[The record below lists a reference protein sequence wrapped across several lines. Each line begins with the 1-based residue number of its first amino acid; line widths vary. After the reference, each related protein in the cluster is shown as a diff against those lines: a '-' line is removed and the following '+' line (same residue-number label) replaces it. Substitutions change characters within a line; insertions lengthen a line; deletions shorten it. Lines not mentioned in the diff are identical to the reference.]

1 MGLQGV
7 QLQANFF
14 IDKVGGVV
22 EIGAWRRFCGQG
34 MLSGSRYYVVARFG
48 DSRALGKVLGPWEP
62 GLDWGKKQAGLGR
75 VTLLV

>member
-34 MLSGSRYYVVARFG
+34 MLSGSRYYVV
-48 DSRALGKVLGPWEP
+48 
-62 GLDWGKKQAGLGR
+62 GLFDPPPSVKGSSML
-75 VTLLV
+75 